1 MEITFFHW
9 AYGEDSSIKRSFAP
23 LINKLKETNN
33 VYEYSV
39 PYLGSNPF
47 NVIKNI
53 FYVYKHRNKNGINHV
68 TGDIHYCILGLIGV
82 KSVLTIHDDYA
93 FTQAKKGYL
102 GKLYKWLFWL
112 YLPIKFAN
120 EVLCISPETKK
131 SIDKL
136 VKNSKTRILTQ
147 HCLNSNYKESVS
159 EESNKPILL
168 QVGTLPQKNLE
179 TTLKAIKGLYVQ
191 IHIIRKM
198 SDEQIKIANSLN
210 IDFVNLYDLS
220 DEEIINEYKK
230 AKVVLFPS
238 LKEGFGMPIIEAQ
251 SIGRPVITSNLEP
264 MNWVAGNNY
273 PLLINPFSCEELRDS
288 LIKLLNDE
296 KFYKYSVSIGLEN
309 AKRFNINIVYTNFL
323 SLYTKLYNQ

>member
-1 MEITFFHW
+1 M
-9 AYGEDSSIKRSFAP
+9 
-23 LINKLKETNN
+23 
-33 VYEYSV
+33 
-39 PYLGSNPF
+39 
-47 NVIKNI
+47 
-53 FYVYKHRNKNGINHV
+53 
-68 TGDIHYCILGLIGV
+68 GLIGV